1 MEDFKQKGN
10 EAFKAGKYMEAA
22 QLFSEAIKIN
32 PSDGILYSN
41 RSGAYASMNMYQEA
55 LADATQC
62 VALKPDWPKG
72 YSRKGLA
79 LYKLGRMQEAKVAY
93 EEGLRIDPNNETLKA
108 GLREVEATNDPEFL
122 QLMAG
127 VAQVVATN
135 PNLQVYQQQDPS
147 YTMNLCRV
155 IAGLKSNPQS
165 IQHILMDPNPAIRDG
180 LMAYMGVA
188 AEMNKR
194 EPSPERPP
202 KKEPEKTE
210 PKEEPLSEEQ
220 KKAQAFKEEG
230 NNLYK
235 KKMFAEALEQYE
247 KAIELDPNNL
257 LLENNKA
264 AVYLEMGDFDKCIAT
279 CTAAIERRY
288 DVKAD
293 FLVISKIYNRLA
305 SCYTKM
311 EMYDE
316 AMAAYQKSLLE
327 DNNRVTRCALKEVE
341 RLKEKREREKYI
353 DPQKAEEHRE
363 KGNEYFKAFKFPE
376 AKKEYDEA
384 IRRNPM
390 DAKLYTNRAA
400 ALTKLAEYPSAM
412 TDCNK
417 AIEIDPTFVKA
428 WARKGNLHV
437 LLKEYHKALE
447 AYDKGL
453 AVDPNNQDCIKGRY
467 DCMAKIQAM
476 SQSGAV
482 DEEQYRQ
489 AMADPEVQQIL
500 GDPQFQIILKKLQ
513 ENPTAINEYLR
524 DPKIAQGI
532 QKLMACGILRTA

>member
-1 MEDFKQKGN
+1 
-10 EAFKAGKYMEAA
+10 
-22 QLFSEAIKIN
+22 
-32 PSDGILYSN
+32 
-41 RSGAYASMNMYQEA
+41 
-55 LADATQC
+55 
-62 VALKPDWPKG
+62 
-72 YSRKGLA
+72 
-79 LYKLGRMQEAKVAY
+79 
-93 EEGLRIDPNNETLKA
+93 
-108 GLREVEATNDPEFL
+108 
-122 QLMAG
+122 
-127 VAQVVATN
+127 
-135 PNLQVYQQQDPS
+135 
-147 YTMNLCRV
+147 
-155 IAGLKSNPQS
+155 
-165 IQHILMDPNPAIRDG
+165 
-180 LMAYMGVA
+180 
-188 AEMNKR
+188 
-194 EPSPERPP
+194 
-202 KKEPEKTE
+202 
-210 PKEEPLSEEQ
+210 
-220 KKAQAFKEEG
+220 
-230 NNLYK
+230 
-235 KKMFAEALEQYE
+235 MFAEALEQYD

-264 AVYLEMGDFDKCIAT
+264 AVYLEMGEFDKCIST

-311 EMYDE
+311 EKYDE

-341 RLKEKREREKYI
+341 RLKEKREREMYI
-353 DPQKAEEHRE
+353 DLQKAEEHRE
-363 KGNEYFKAFKFPE
+363 KGNEFFKAFKFPE

-467 DCMAKIQAM
+467 DV
-476 SQSGAV
+476 SLV
-482 DEEQYRQ
+482 LY
-489 AMADPEVQQIL
+489 
-500 GDPQFQIILKKLQ
+500 GD
-513 ENPTAINEYLR
+513 NA
-524 DPKIAQGI
+524 
-532 QKLMACGILRTA
+532 